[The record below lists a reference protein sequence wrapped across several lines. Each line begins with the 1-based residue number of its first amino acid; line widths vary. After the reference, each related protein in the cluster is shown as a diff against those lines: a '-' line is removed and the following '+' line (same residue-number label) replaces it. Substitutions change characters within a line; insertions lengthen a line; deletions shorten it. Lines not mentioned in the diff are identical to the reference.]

1 MGPFLWNYTL
11 YVKLHTFLIFV
22 YTHII
27 KHCFEKLHILRNIKA
42 LLFWLKT
49 ANHDNHIKPA
59 KSRLNWTTYNYEK
72 LKLKVK
78 NFECELDQVSQFC
91 S

>member
-1 MGPFLWNYTL
+1 MGPYLWNYTM

-59 KSRLNWTTYNYEK
+59 NNEK

-78 NFECELDQVSQFC
+78 NFECELDRVLQFC